1 MVRLNELTFAFPEG
15 FRLLNEDEIRE
26 LHINETGDE
35 NIVMKDDDRHM
46 LVSLS
51 YQKVNPLFLAVL
63 SLKEI
68 VEKNETQTA
77 DLMRRFAYHK
87 EAYLNTGKAQG
98 FDYTYEA
105 GGKKMYGASYNIK
118 GKKGLYHI
126 HFYLRDEERDLY
138 ERLTE
143 EIMASAQA

>member
-1 MVRLNELTFAFPEG
+1 MVKLNELTFEFPQG
-15 FRLLNEDEIRE
+15 FRALEEEEIRQ
-26 LHINETGDE
+26 LNINETGDE

-68 VEKNETQTA
+68 VEKNEAQTA
-77 DLMRRFAYHK
+77 DLMRPFAYHK
-87 EAYLNTGKAQG
+87 EAYLNVGKAQG

-105 GGKKMYGASYNIK
+105 GGRKMYGASYNIK

-126 HFYLRDEERDLY
+126 HFYLRDEERDLF
-138 ERLTE
+138 ENLAD
-143 EIMASAQA
+143 EIMALVKA

>member
-1 MVRLNELTFAFPEG
+1 MVKLNELTFEFPQG
-15 FRLLNEDEIRE
+15 FRALEEEEIRQ
-26 LHINETGDE
+26 LDINETGDE

-68 VEKNETQTA
+68 VEKNEAQTA
-77 DLMRRFAYHK
+77 DLMRPFAYHK
-87 EAYLNTGKAQG
+87 EAYLNVGKAQG

-105 GGKKMYGASYNIK
+105 GGRKMYGASYNIK

-138 ERLTE
+138 ENLAD
-143 EIMASAQA
+143 EIMALVKA

>member
-1 MVRLNELTFAFPEG
+1 MVKLNELTFEFPQG
-15 FRLLNEDEIRE
+15 FRALEEEEIRQ
-26 LHINETGDE
+26 LNINETGDE

-68 VEKNETQTA
+68 VEKNEAQTA
-77 DLMRRFAYHK
+77 DLMRPFAYHK
-87 EAYLNTGKAQG
+87 EAYLNVGKAQG

-138 ERLTE
+138 ENLAD
-143 EIMASAQA
+143 EIMALVKA

>member
-1 MVRLNELTFAFPEG
+1 MVKLNELTFEFPQG
-15 FRLLNEDEIRE
+15 FRALEEEEIRQ
-26 LHINETGDE
+26 LNINETGDE

-68 VEKNETQTA
+68 VEKNEAQTA
-77 DLMRRFAYHK
+77 DLMRPFAYHK
-87 EAYLNTGKAQG
+87 EAYLNVGKAQG

-105 GGKKMYGASYNIK
+105 GGRKMYGASYNIK

-138 ERLTE
+138 ENLAD
-143 EIMASAQA
+143 EIMALVKA

>member
-1 MVRLNELTFAFPEG
+1 MSRVKVLDKTFETSMPEAQIKARVKELAQQISKDMEG
-15 FRLLNEDEIRE
+15 
-26 LHINETGDE
+26 
-35 NIVMKDDDRHM
+35 K
-46 LVSLS
+46 
-51 YQKVNPLFLAVL
+51 NPLFLAVL

-105 GGKKMYGASYNIK
+105 GGKKGKRSVRETDRRDHGFRASLK
-118 GKKGLYHI
+118 G
-126 HFYLRDEERDLY
+126 
-138 ERLTE
+138 
-143 EIMASAQA
+143 

>member
-1 MVRLNELTFAFPEG
+1 MVKLNELTFEFPQG
-15 FRLLNEDEIRE
+15 FRALEEEEIRQ
-26 LHINETGDE
+26 LNINEIGDE
-35 NIVMKDDDRHM
+35 NIVMKDNDRHM

-68 VEKNETQTA
+68 VEKNEAQTA
-77 DLMRRFAYHK
+77 DLMRPFAYHK
-87 EAYLNTGKAQG
+87 EAYLNVGKAQG

-105 GGKKMYGASYNIK
+105 GGRKMYGASYNIK

-138 ERLTE
+138 ENLAE
-143 EIMASAQA
+143 EIMALVKA